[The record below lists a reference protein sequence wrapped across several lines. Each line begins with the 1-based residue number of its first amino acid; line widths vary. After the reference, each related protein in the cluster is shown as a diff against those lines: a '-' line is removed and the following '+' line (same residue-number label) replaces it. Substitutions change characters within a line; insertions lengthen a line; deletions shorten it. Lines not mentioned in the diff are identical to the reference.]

1 MPMTTML
8 VTSPN
13 ERASMCW
20 ATISSAASERE
31 RPFAPLAQKAQ
42 PMAQPAWVEMHWV
55 KREAAGMRT
64 VSTAS
69 PSAKETRSFLVPSD
83 DSETAAT
90 SQGVMGNSSLSV
102 SRKSFGSVVA
112 PSQSRM
118 QSRYSDWSIWSALNA
133 RSPRSARIGFHSSGN
148 MLQAGLVIGAYYI
161 IISRVVGR
169 GIFADLVSW
178 ANVRRRK

>member
-55 KREAAGMRT
+55 KRDAAGMRT

-69 PSAKETRSFLVPSD
+69 PSAKETRSFLVPSE

-133 RSPRSARIGFHSSGN
+133 RSPRSTRIGFHSSGS
-148 MLQAGLVIGAYYI
+148 MLQAGLVIGAYYTI
-161 IISRVVGR
+161 FR
-169 GIFADLVSW
+169 GSW
-178 ANVRRRK
+178 FVARGS